1 MSSVDR
7 HGAIDG
13 IRSSQQPR
21 STDGRSQHEA
31 IVSHDARVVRI
42 VTGWEHR
49 PANLY
54 SVLYTASV
62 ARIVPFTEARARLT
76 ELLDD
81 IEARHE
87 HVVITRKGR
96 PAAVVV
102 SSAEW
107 EAIEETLDV
116 LQDEQALA
124 DLRESEEDV
133 KAARL
138 YGLDD
143 VRRELGLA

>member
-1 MSSVDR
+1 M
-7 HGAIDG
+7 GALIAELL
-13 IRSSQQPR
+13 R
-21 STDGRSQHEA
+21 
-31 IVSHDARVVRI
+31 
-42 VTGWEHR
+42 
-49 PANLY
+49 
-54 SVLYTASV
+54 VLYTTFV

-81 IEARHE
+81 VEARHE
-87 HVVITRKGR
+87 HLVITRKGR

-102 SSAEW
+102 SPEEW

-116 LQDEQALA
+116 LQDDQTLA

-133 KAARL
+133 KAGRL
-138 YGLDD
+138 FSLED